1 MTLVSGSPKRYSTY
15 SGIRMSAAFPT
26 VMSLLKPRPFSR
38 ANWAKVSA
46 MLPLWEMRAIGPGGG
61 CQPRALTRPDALK
74 SPAQFGPIMRPPLAR
89 SRPAISRSS
98 ALPAGPVSPKP
109 AVMTTTPGT
118 RRSAH
123 SAMTPGT
130 RSGRTSTTARSTASG
145 TSRRD
150 R

>member
-74 SPAQFGPIMRPPLAR
+74 SPAQFGPIRSEEHTSELQ
-89 SRPAISRSS
+89 SRPHLVCRLLLEKKKHNSDINFPIVTNNKQSYQS
-98 ALPAGPVSPKP
+98 
-109 AVMTTTPGT
+109 
-118 RRSAH
+118 
-123 SAMTPGT
+123 
-130 RSGRTSTTARSTASG
+130 
-145 TSRRD
+145 
-150 R
+150 